1 MCPPG
6 ATVTG
11 TPGFNTAVAPLMR
24 IRSLRSCV
32 ALVRRNCPATLN
44 TLEHFQSCWTHDRA
58 ANSVCSLPPLWGRGG
73 EGGSCCEAIL
83 VHHRTT
89 PTPPAFA
96 ALRRATLP
104 TRGRVETELAAR
116 VSTFRAR

>member
-58 ANSVCSLPPLWGRGG
+58 ANSVCSLPPCGGGVGRGVVVVRRYSCITAPPPPRPPSLRF
-73 EGGSCCEAIL
+73 GGRPS
-83 VHHRTT
+83 
-89 PTPPAFA
+89 PQ
-96 ALRRATLP
+96 
-104 TRGRVETELAAR
+104 GGG
-116 VSTFRAR
+116 